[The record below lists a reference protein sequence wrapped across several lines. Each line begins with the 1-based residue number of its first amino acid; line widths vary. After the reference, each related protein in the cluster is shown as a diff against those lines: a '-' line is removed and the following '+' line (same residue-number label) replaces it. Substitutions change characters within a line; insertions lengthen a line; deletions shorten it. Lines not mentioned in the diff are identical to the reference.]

1 MGFKMKKPS
10 ITQGTAAHK
19 KAIKDYQELQ
29 LNREME
35 QNMPDGRSMSSPF
48 QKNEGKYKEIGGK
61 ARPPKAVEEKAIKLS
76 DQKKARMEKEWKDA
90 GGGRPHKETGSPA
103 KKMGIYSVD
112 DEGNRTRI
120 SYDEATGED
129 APSRQE
135 WTGPDNLRHPTVKK
149 YPAEKGTEADRLIR
163 KEHKRK
169 TLEDKETG
177 ETITRAEDIKRQ
189 KEIDKKDTS
198 PAKKTEGKSKKQKVA
213 EMHKKHKGK
222 PGWQEHVD
230 KTFGGETT
238 FKDGVSTTRRPK
250 LKREGASPNKFIK
263 KKHLTKGAKTVKKGA
278 KYVFNTG
285 RLIGGAIRGG
295 AKGLLSKGSGT
306 ASFTSSGYPMRD
318 TIEGAQEGIE
328 KTKKSIATQKRR
340 EKKRK

>member
-10 ITQGTAAHK
+10 IIKGTAGHK
-19 KAIKDYQELQ
+19 KEVKDYQELQ
-29 LNREME
+29 VNRNME

-189 KEIDKKDTS
+189 KEID
-198 PAKKTEGKSKKQKVA
+198 E
-213 EMHKKHKGK
+213 KG
-222 PGWQEHVD
+222 
-230 KTFGGETT
+230 T
-238 FKDGVSTTRRPK
+238 
-250 LKREGASPNKFIK
+250 SPNKFIK

-340 EKKRK
+340 EKKRRERRK